1 MNYQDTKLLQSI
13 FSLDRMLLIN
23 FLCWFLMIAD
33 AGIVSKVYGDRVVPE
48 NCTEV
53 SYCEHYGPAIR
64 FPFRLKRQPFQ
75 CGYHGFDLSCTN
87 GGKTVLEMPSSSNKL
102 IVETIDYASHEIG
115 VHFQNHCPPKD
126 IFNFNLSSSIF
137 QFVHG
142 PSDANYTLFSCPSP
156 PLETG
161 GYCLIKLCPS
171 GLDNPENQTNYY
183 AVDGR
188 CSIDDMNLV
197 SCTKLRD
204 YTSVPDISLVGASG
218 PMMLQWSKPSCG
230 RCKEMGKPCRL
241 KRTIGQ
247 YNFTD
252 NQTAETECVS
262 EDSTRGRTS
271 LEISGI
277 FTLYVVVTVVGTL
290 IYRVYSSNKIEK
302 TNQLRI
308 ERFLDDYIA
317 HKPSRYSYADI
328 KRITNQFNEKLGQG
342 AYGTVYKGQLSS
354 DLLVAVKILN
364 NSNEKGED
372 FINEV
377 RTMGRVHHVNVVRLV
392 GFCADG
398 YTTALVYEYLPN
410 GSLQNILS
418 SADSK
423 RAFLGWDKVHEITL
437 GIAKGIE
444 YLHQGCDLRILH
456 FDIKPHNIL
465 LDQNFTPKVSD
476 FGLAKLCS
484 KDQSAVSMTTIRGT
498 IGYIAPEVFSRNF
511 GNVSYKSDVYSF
523 GMLLLEMV
531 GGRKNF
537 KFMEEDSTSSQVYF
551 PEWIYNLLEQGDDLR
566 IHIEDGGDAET
577 AKKLAIVGLRC
588 VQWHPID
595 RPSMKVVIQ
604 MLEGEGDNLT
614 VPANPFRST
623 SN

>member
-1 MNYQDTKLLQSI
+1 MPCIGMEMVAGEGEGLGWARKEDGKKRG
-13 FSLDRMLLIN
+13 FS
-23 FLCWFLMIAD
+23 D
-33 AGIVSKVYGDRVVPE
+33 AGFVSTVYGDRVVPE
-48 NCTEV
+48 NCKV
-53 SYCEHYGPAIR
+53 SYCEHHGPAIR
-64 FPFRLKRQPFQ
+64 FPFRLKGQPFS
-75 CGYHGFDLSCTN
+75 CGYHGFDLSCTTD
-87 GGKTVLEMPSSSNKL
+87 GRTVLEMPSSCNKL
-102 IVETIDYASHEIG
+102 IVETINYASQEIG
-115 VHFQNHCPPKD
+115 VYFQNDCLPKD
-126 IFNFNLSSSIF
+126 IFSSSTF

-142 PSDANYTLFSCPSP
+142 LFGTGYTLFSCPSP
-156 PLETG
+156 LLETDG
-161 GYCLIKLCPS
+161 NCLIELSLCPYS
-171 GLDNPENQTNYY
+171 VDNPENQTNYY
-183 AVDGR
+183 AVDGQ
-188 CSIDDMNLV
+188 CSIDRMNLV
-197 SCTKLRD
+197 SCTKQLD
-204 YTSVPDISLVGASG
+204 YTSVPDISSVKAYRSL
-218 PMMLQWSKPSCG
+218 MLLWSKPSCG
-230 RCKEMGKPCRL
+230 PCEEMGKPCRL

-252 NQTAETECVS
+252 NQTEETECVS
-262 EDSTRGRTS
+262 EDSARGRTN

-277 FTLYVVVTVVGTL
+277 FTFSVVVTVVGTL

-372 FINEV
+372 FLNEV
-377 RTMGRVHHVNVVRLV
+377 GTMGRVHHVNVVRLV

-423 RAFLGWDKVHEITL
+423 SAFLGWDKLHEIAL

-484 KDQSAVSMTTIRGT
+484 RDQSAVSMTTIRGT

-537 KFMEEDSTSSQVYF
+537 KFMEEDSTSSEVYF

-577 AKKLAIVGLRC
+577 AKKLAIVGLWC

-604 MLEGEGDNLT
+604 MLEGEGDNLP

>member
-48 NCTEV
+48 NCKEV
-53 SYCEHYGPAIR
+53 SYCEHHGPAIR
-64 FPFRLKRQPFQ
+64 FPFRLKGQPFQ

-87 GGKTVLEMPSSSNKL
+87 GGQTVLEMPSSSNKL
-102 IVETIDYASHEIG
+102 IVETINYASQEIG
-115 VHFQNHCPPKD
+115 VYFQYGCPPKD
-126 IFNFNLSSSIF
+126 IFNFSLSSSTF

-156 PLETG
+156 RFQTD
-161 GYCLIKLCPS
+161 GYRLIELCPS

-183 AVDGR
+183 AVNGR
-188 CSIDDMNLV
+188 YSIDDMNLV

-204 YTSVPDISLVGASG
+204 YTSADISSVTASG
-218 PMMLQWSKPSCG
+218 PMMLQWSKPSCRG
-230 RCKEMGKPCRL
+230 CEEMGKTCRL

-247 YNFTD
+247 YHFTD
-252 NQTAETECVS
+252 NQTECVS

-277 FTLYVVVTVVGTL
+277 FTLSVVVTVVGTL

-372 FINEV
+372 LINEV
-377 RTMGRVHHVNVVRLV
+377 GTMGRVHHVNVVRLV

-418 SADSK
+418 SADGKS
-423 RAFLGWDKVHEITL
+423 AFLGWDKLHEIAL

-577 AKKLAIVGLRC
+577 AKKLAIVGLWC

-595 RPSMKVVIQ
+595 RPPMKVVIQ

>member
-1 MNYQDTKLLQSI
+1 MNYQDIKLLQST

-23 FLCWFLMIAD
+23 FLCCFLMIAD
-33 AGIVSKVYGDRVVPE
+33 AGIVIKVYGDRVAPE
-48 NCTEV
+48 KCTEV
-53 SYCEHYGPAIR
+53 SNCEHNGPAIR
-64 FPFRLKRQPFQ
+64 FPFRLKGKPLQ
-75 CGYHGFDLSCTN
+75 CGYHGFVLSCTN
-87 GGKTVLEMPSSSNKL
+87 DNQTVLEMPSSSNNL
-102 IVETIDYASHEIG
+102 IVETINYASQEIG
-115 VHFQNHCPPKD
+115 VYFQSDCPPTD
-126 IFNFNLSSSIF
+126 IFKFNLSSSTF

-142 PSDANYTLFSCPSP
+142 PVDTNFTLFSCPSP
-156 PLETG
+156 LLETG
-161 GYCLIKLCPS
+161 CLIKLCPS
-171 GLDNPENQTNYY
+171 GLDIPDNQTYYY

-188 CSIDDMNLV
+188 CSIGQMNLV
-197 SCTKLRD
+197 SCTKQRD
-204 YTSVPDISLVGASG
+204 YTSVPDISSVRAYTPL
-218 PMMLQWSKPSCG
+218 MLQWSKPSCR
-230 RCKEMGKPCRL
+230 RCEEMGKTCRL

-252 NQTAETECVS
+252 NETEETECVS

-277 FTLYVVVTVVGTL
+277 FTFSVVVTVVGTL

-377 RTMGRVHHVNVVRLV
+377 GTMGRVHHVNVVRLV

-423 RAFLGWDKVHEITL
+423 SAFLGWDKLHEIAL

-444 YLHQGCDLRILH
+444 YLHQGCDHRILH

-484 KDQSAVSMTTIRGT
+484 RDQSAISMTTIRGNM
-498 IGYIAPEVFSRNF
+498 GYIAPEVFSRNF
-511 GNVSYKSDVYSF
+511 GNVSYRSDVYSF

-531 GGRKNF
+531 GRTKNF

-566 IHIEDGGDAET
+566 IHIEDGGDAEH
-577 AKKLAIVGLRC
+577 AKKLAIVGLWC